1 MLMIMLMI
9 ILMTMLMMMTCF
21 GLTVIDVVDVYDA
34 TFARDG
40 SPGQFAR
47 DVICYS

>member
-1 MLMIMLMI
+1 MLMI
-9 ILMTMLMMMTCF
+9 ILMIMLMMMTCF

-40 SPGQFAR
+40 AQFPN
-47 DVICYS
+47 VEEM

>member
-9 ILMTMLMMMTCF
+9 ILMILLMMMTCF

-34 TFARDG
+34 IFARDG
-40 SPGQFAR
+40 GQFANLEEM
-47 DVICYS
+47 

>member
-1 MLMIMLMI
+1 MMMLMIMLMN
-9 ILMTMLMMMTCF
+9 ILMIMLMMMTCI

-40 SPGQFAR
+40 GQSAT
-47 DVICYS
+47 VEEM